1 MKPRTPISLAAIA
14 SLVMLGSACS
24 TRVEPSKAPE
34 KVSLRLAWVY
44 DMAEVGIFVAKDK
57 GFYEKEGIDL
67 EIKPGGFGLDPLKL
81 IAAGSDAFGVGGAV
95 NLLLAR
101 EKGMP
106 LVAIGAEFQH
116 TPVGFI
122 VRKDSGIK
130 NFPDFRGR
138 KVGVQTGADTD
149 TLYRAMLAKF
159 GMSAKD
165 VREVP
170 IQFDP
175 TPFVSRQIDVLP
187 GYVSN
192 QPITLKNQG
201 VETAVI
207 TAASQGLNAYGNVY
221 FVSDKTLKERPDLV
235 LRFIRATKAGWEYA
249 MNNRDGAISAMKARS
264 KDFGDADLQAIHAA
278 VMPFIR
284 PDEPSVPLLGMTR
297 SRWEATYDVLVKAGL
312 STQAKPVDEAFR
324 QVDNGR
330 Q

>member
-1 MKPRTPISLAAIA
+1 MKTRILLSLLAVTT
-14 SLVMLGSACS
+14 LMLLGTACS
-24 TRVEPSKAPE
+24 KPVEQPKGPD

-81 IAAGSDAFGVGGAV
+81 IAAGSDSFGVAGAV

-106 LVAIGAEFQH
+106 LIAIAAEFQH

-130 NFPDFRGR
+130 DFQDFKGR

-201 VETAVI
+201 IETAVI
-207 TAASQGLNAYGNVY
+207 TAASQGISVYGNIY
-221 FVSDKTLKERPDLV
+221 FVSEKTLKDRPDLV
-235 LRFIRATKAGWEYA
+235 LRFVRATKAGWEYA
-249 MNNRDGAISAMKARS
+249 MNNRDAAISAMKARS
-264 KDFGDADLQAIHAA
+264 RDFPDVDLEAIYAA
-278 VMPFIR
+278 VIPFIR
-284 PDEPSVPLLGMTR
+284 PDEPSVALLGMTR
-297 SRWEATYDVLVKAGL
+297 SRWEATYGVLKQAGL
-312 STQAKPVDEAFR
+312 STSAKPVDAAFR
-324 QVDNGR
+324 QPENAR
-330 Q
+330 

>member
-1 MKPRTPISLAAIA
+1 MKTHVRILLAAISA
-14 SLVMLGSACS
+14 TAFLGAACS
-24 TRVEPSKAPE
+24 KRAEQAKGPD

-81 IAAGSDAFGVGGAV
+81 VAAGSDDFGVGGAV

-106 LVAIGAEFQH
+106 LVAIAAEFQN

-130 NFPDFRGR
+130 NVPDFKGR

-149 TLYRAMLAKF
+149 TLYRALLTKF
-159 GMSAKD
+159 GMSAKA
-165 VREVP
+165 VQEVP

-187 GYVSN
+187 GYVTN
-192 QPITLKNQG
+192 QPITLRKQG
-201 VETAVI
+201 IDTTVI
-207 TAASQGLNAYGNVY
+207 TAASQGLNAYGNIY
-221 FVSDKTLKERPDLV
+221 FVSENTLKNNPDLV
-235 LRFIRATKAGWEYA
+235 RRFLRATKAGWEQA
-249 MNNRDGAISAMKARS
+249 VSNRADAIAAMKARS
-264 KDFGDADLQAIHAA
+264 KDFSDADLETIHAA
-278 VMPFIR
+278 VIPFIR
-284 PDEPSVPLLGMTR
+284 PDEASVPLLGMTR
-297 SRWEATYDVLVKAGL
+297 GRWESTYDVLVKAGL
-312 STQAKPVDEAFR
+312 STAPKPVDTAFSQLDYAR
-324 QVDNGR
+324 
-330 Q
+330 

>member
-1 MKPRTPISLAAIA
+1 MKTRILLSLLAVTT
-14 SLVMLGSACS
+14 LMLLGAACS
-24 TRVEPSKAPE
+24 TRVEPPKSPD

-57 GFYEKEGIDL
+57 GFYEKEGLDL

-81 IAAGSDAFGVGGAV
+81 IAAGSDSFGVGGAV

-101 EKGMP
+101 EKGLP
-106 LVAIGAEFQH
+106 LVAIAAEFQH

-159 GMSAKD
+159 AMSAKD

-175 TPFVSRQIDVLP
+175 TPFVAHQIDVLP

-192 QPITLKNQG
+192 QPITLRNQG
-201 VETAVI
+201 IDTAVI
-207 TAASQGLNAYGNVY
+207 TAASQGLNVYGNVY
-221 FVSDKTLKERPDLV
+221 FVSEKTLQERPDLV
-235 LRFIRATKAGWEYA
+235 RRFIRATKAGWEYA
-249 MNNRDGAISAMKARS
+249 IGNREAAISALKARS
-264 KDFGDADLQAIHAA
+264 KDFTDADLEEIYAA
-278 VMPFIR
+278 VIPFIQ
-284 PDEPSVPLLGMTR
+284 PDEGSVALLGMTS
-297 SRWEATYDVLVKAGL
+297 SRWDATYDVLTKAGL
-312 STQAKPVDEAFR
+312 STTPKPVNEAFTTADNVR
-324 QVDNGR
+324 Q
-330 Q
+330 